1 MEVPDLENGFMLLNH
16 NRANSW
22 QTRIEAVLTKTDHD
36 GVEKYAYLSHD
47 CRSENV
53 SEDPFTFLQALKF
66 YDPFCVG
73 VKPSQEDLSRNR
85 SVKSIKLETDLLA
98 KTKSYDE
105 FLKSLLI
112 KVKIQKINDENF
124 DRTLQLNNKTNQF
137 NFTTLRL
144 KQDELSEI
152 INNQNN
158 VNGIL
163 VQLPLP
169 KHIHEQTI
177 LDSINPNKDVDGF
190 HPINY
195 GKMTIGID
203 SFIPATP
210 YGILEL
216 FKRCKISL
224 DGKKCLVIG
233 RSQIVGRP
241 ISILLSQSNE
251 FCNATVTL
259 AHSRTIDLDK
269 LALDSDVIISAIGRP
284 EFLKAE
290 MVKEGAII
298 IDVGIS
304 RVKDDSSK
312 KGYKIVGDV
321 DFKNV
326 SKKASYITPVPGGV
340 GPMTIAMLLS
350 NTLLACKNND

>member
-1 MEVPDLENGFMLLNH
+1 M
-16 NRANSW
+16 
-22 QTRIEAVLTKTDHD
+22 TIID
-36 GVEKYAYLSHD
+36 GKKI
-47 CRSENV
+47 
-53 SEDPFTFLQALKF
+53 SEDILNEISLEVKQRTNKGYKTPHLAAIL
-66 YDPFCVG
+66 VG
-73 VKPSQEDLSRNR
+73 EDGPSQTYVNS
-85 SVKSIKLETDLLA
+85 
-98 KTKSYDE
+98 
-105 FLKSLLI
+105 
-112 KVKIQKINDENF
+112 KINACKEVGFKSSLFKYD
-124 DRTLQLNNKTNQF
+124 NNITEEK
-137 NFTTLRL
+137 LL
-144 KQDELSEI
+144 KEI
-152 INNQNN
+152 AKINNDDDID
-158 VNGIL
+158 GFI

-169 KHIHEQTI
+169 NSINQENI
-177 LDSINPNKDVDGF
+177 LNSVNPNKDVDGF

>member
-1 MEVPDLENGFMLLNH
+1 MTIIDGKKISEDILNEISLEVKR
-16 NRANSW
+16 RAN
-22 QTRIEAVLTKTDHD
+22 IGAKTPHLAAILVGDD
-36 GVEKYAYLSHD
+36 G
-47 CRSENV
+47 
-53 SEDPFTFLQALKF
+53 
-66 YDPFCVG
+66 
-73 VKPSQEDLSRNR
+73 PSQTYVNSKIKTCKK
-85 SVKSIKLETDLLA
+85 VGFKSSLFKYDDNISEEKL
-98 KTKSYDE
+98 
-105 FLKSLLI
+105 LK
-112 KVKIQKINDENF
+112 
-124 DRTLQLNNKTNQF
+124 
-137 NFTTLRL
+137 
-144 KQDELSEI
+144 EI
-152 INNQNN
+152 EMINNNDDID
-158 VNGIL
+158 GFI

-169 KHIHEQTI
+169 SFINQENI
-177 LDSINPNKDVDGF
+177 LNRVNPNKDVDGF

-195 GKMTIGID
+195 GKMTLGIS

-210 YGILEL
+210 HGILEL
-216 FKRCKISL
+216 LKRYKINL
-224 DGKKCLVIG
+224 NGKKCLVIG

-259 AHSRTIDLDK
+259 AHSMTLDLDK
-269 LALDSDVIISAIGRP
+269 LAIDSDVIISAIGKP

-350 NTLLACKNND
+350 NTLLACKNNE

>member
-1 MEVPDLENGFMLLNH
+1 M
-16 NRANSW
+16 
-22 QTRIEAVLTKTDHD
+22 TIID
-36 GVEKYAYLSHD
+36 GKKI
-47 CRSENV
+47 
-53 SEDPFTFLQALKF
+53 SEDILNEISLEVDKRSNQGIKIPHLAAIL
-66 YDPFCVG
+66 VG
-73 VKPSQEDLSRNR
+73 NDGPSQTYVNNKIKACEK
-85 SVKSIKLETDLLA
+85 VGFKSSLF
-98 KTKSYDE
+98 SYDSNISE
-105 FLKSLLI
+105 EKLI
-112 KVKIQKINDENF
+112 DEI
-124 DRTLQLNNKTNQF
+124 
-137 NFTTLRL
+137 
-144 KQDELSEI
+144 EL
-152 INNQNN
+152 INNNDDID
-158 VNGIL
+158 GFI

-169 KHIHEQTI
+169 SSINQENI
-177 LDSINPNKDVDGF
+177 LNSVNPNKDVDGF

>member
-1 MEVPDLENGFMLLNH
+1 MTIIDGKKISEDILNEISLEVKR
-16 NRANSW
+16 RAN
-22 QTRIEAVLTKTDHD
+22 IGAKTPHLAAILVGND
-36 GVEKYAYLSHD
+36 G
-47 CRSENV
+47 
-53 SEDPFTFLQALKF
+53 
-66 YDPFCVG
+66 
-73 VKPSQEDLSRNR
+73 PSQTYVNSKIKTCKK
-85 SVKSIKLETDLLA
+85 VGFKSSLFKYDDNISEEKLLE
-98 KTKSYDE
+98 
-105 FLKSLLI
+105 
-112 KVKIQKINDENF
+112 
-124 DRTLQLNNKTNQF
+124 
-137 NFTTLRL
+137 
-144 KQDELSEI
+144 EI
-152 INNQNN
+152 EMINNNDDID
-158 VNGIL
+158 GFI

-169 KHIHEQTI
+169 SFINQENI
-177 LDSINPNKDVDGF
+177 LNRVNPNKDVDGF

-195 GKMTIGID
+195 GKMTLGID

-210 YGILEL
+210 HGILEL
-216 FKRCKISL
+216 LKRYKINL
-224 DGKKCLVIG
+224 NGKKCLVIG

-259 AHSRTIDLDK
+259 AHSKTLDLDK
-269 LALDSDVIISAIGRP
+269 LAIDSDVIISAIGRP
-284 EFLKAE
+284 EFLNAE

-350 NTLLACKNND
+350 NTLLACKNNE

>member
-1 MEVPDLENGFMLLNH
+1 M
-16 NRANSW
+16 
-22 QTRIEAVLTKTDHD
+22 TIID
-36 GVEKYAYLSHD
+36 GKKI
-47 CRSENV
+47 
-53 SEDPFTFLQALKF
+53 SEDILNEISLEVKQRTNKGYKTPHLAAIL
-66 YDPFCVG
+66 VG
-73 VKPSQEDLSRNR
+73 NDGPSQTYVNSKIKACEK
-85 SVKSIKLETDLLA
+85 VGFKSSLF
-98 KTKSYDE
+98 SYDSNISE
-105 FLKSLLI
+105 EKLI
-112 KVKIQKINDENF
+112 DEI
-124 DRTLQLNNKTNQF
+124 
-137 NFTTLRL
+137 
-144 KQDELSEI
+144 EL
-152 INNQNN
+152 INNNDDID
-158 VNGIL
+158 GFI

-169 KHIHEQTI
+169 NSINQENI
-177 LDSINPNKDVDGF
+177 LNSVNPNKDVDGF